1 MYTGHV
7 GDYHRPRCR
16 LCVVSADEQ
25 PAEEEL
31 VVFTRT
37 LGRSGLE
44 VSALGLGTW
53 AIGGPL
59 WDEQGRPVGWGY
71 VDDAESIRAI
81 HRGLELGV
89 TFWDTADVYGT
100 GHSERLLGLGLA
112 GARHR
117 VVIATKFGRVFAEGS
132 RQIIGRAAD
141 PAYIRRACEESLRR
155 LNTDYIDLYQFH
167 LGDYNLERAL
177 EDPALQA
184 AKAAID
190 LILTG
195 HEPYPALAVDRHWTL
210 LAANAAVAPLLA
222 LVVDAELLRPPV
234 NVLRLALH
242 PGGLAAAT
250 VNFDEW
256 RAHILARLRQ
266 QVRIAADPVLADLL
280 AELLAYPAS
289 SVGSGSGRV
298 PMPVVEPAIAVP
310 LRLRVGDGVLSFIS
324 TTTVFGTPVDITLS
338 ELALETFFP
347 ADAATG
353 AALRALAQT
362 RRNDSD

>member
-1 MYTGHV
+1 MNS
-7 GDYHRPRCR
+7 HRAATIGPLIRDWRQQRR
-16 LCVVSADEQ
+16 LSQLELALE
-25 PAEEEL
+25 AEISQKHLSFVES
-31 VVFTRT
+31 
-37 LGRSGLE
+37 GRSQPSRDMVL
-44 VSALGLGTW
+44 LL
-53 AIGGPL
+53 
-59 WDEQGRPVGWGY
+59 
-71 VDDAESIRAI
+71 AE
-81 HRGLELGV
+81 HLGV
-89 TFWDTADVYGT
+89 PLRERNTLLLAAGYAPVY
-100 GHSERLLGLGLA
+100 
-112 GARHR
+112 
-117 VVIATKFGRVFAEGS
+117 
-132 RQIIGRAAD
+132 
-141 PAYIRRACEESLRR
+141 
-155 LNTDYIDLYQFH
+155 
-167 LGDYNLERAL
+167 LERAL

-190 LILTG
+190 LVLTG

-353 AALRALAQT
+353 AALRSLAQT
-362 RRNDSD
+362 RRNDPD

>member
-1 MYTGHV
+1 MNS
-7 GDYHRPRCR
+7 HRAAAIGPLIRDWRQQRR
-16 LCVVSADEQ
+16 LSQLELALE
-25 PAEEEL
+25 AEISQKHLSFVES
-31 VVFTRT
+31 
-37 LGRSGLE
+37 GRSQPSRDMVL
-44 VSALGLGTW
+44 LL
-53 AIGGPL
+53 
-59 WDEQGRPVGWGY
+59 
-71 VDDAESIRAI
+71 AE
-81 HRGLELGV
+81 HLGV
-89 TFWDTADVYGT
+89 PLRERNTLLLAAGYAPVY
-100 GHSERLLGLGLA
+100 
-112 GARHR
+112 
-117 VVIATKFGRVFAEGS
+117 
-132 RQIIGRAAD
+132 
-141 PAYIRRACEESLRR
+141 
-155 LNTDYIDLYQFH
+155 
-167 LGDYNLERAL
+167 LERAL

-190 LILTG
+190 LVLTG

-289 SVGSGSGRV
+289 PAASAGGAVS
-298 PMPVVEPAIAVP
+298 PPVVEPAIAVP

-347 ADAATG
+347 ADAETG

-362 RRNDSD
+362 RRNDPD

>member
-1 MYTGHV
+1 MNS
-7 GDYHRPRCR
+7 HRAAAIGPLIRDWRQQRR
-16 LCVVSADEQ
+16 LSQLELALE
-25 PAEEEL
+25 AEISQKHLSFVES
-31 VVFTRT
+31 
-37 LGRSGLE
+37 GRSQPSRDMVL
-44 VSALGLGTW
+44 LL
-53 AIGGPL
+53 
-59 WDEQGRPVGWGY
+59 
-71 VDDAESIRAI
+71 AE
-81 HRGLELGV
+81 HLGV
-89 TFWDTADVYGT
+89 PLRERNTLLLAAGYAPVY
-100 GHSERLLGLGLA
+100 
-112 GARHR
+112 
-117 VVIATKFGRVFAEGS
+117 
-132 RQIIGRAAD
+132 
-141 PAYIRRACEESLRR
+141 
-155 LNTDYIDLYQFH
+155 
-167 LGDYNLERAL
+167 LERAL

-190 LILTG
+190 LVLTG

-289 SVGSGSGRV
+289 PLRSGSGRV

-310 LRLRVGDGVLSFIS
+310 LRLRVGDDVLSFIS

-362 RRNDSD
+362 RRNDPD

>member
-1 MYTGHV
+1 MNS
-7 GDYHRPRCR
+7 HRSAAIGPLIRDWRQQRR
-16 LCVVSADEQ
+16 LSQLELALE
-25 PAEEEL
+25 AEISQKHLSFVES
-31 VVFTRT
+31 
-37 LGRSGLE
+37 GRSQPSRDMVL
-44 VSALGLGTW
+44 LL
-53 AIGGPL
+53 
-59 WDEQGRPVGWGY
+59 
-71 VDDAESIRAI
+71 AE
-81 HRGLELGV
+81 HLGV
-89 TFWDTADVYGT
+89 PLRERNTLLLAAGYAPVY
-100 GHSERLLGLGLA
+100 
-112 GARHR
+112 
-117 VVIATKFGRVFAEGS
+117 
-132 RQIIGRAAD
+132 
-141 PAYIRRACEESLRR
+141 
-155 LNTDYIDLYQFH
+155 
-167 LGDYNLERAL
+167 LERAL
-177 EDPALQA
+177 EDPAMQA

-190 LILTG
+190 LVLTG

-222 LVVDAELLRPPV
+222 LVVEAELLRPPV

-289 SVGSGSGRV
+289 ALGSGSGRV

-362 RRNDSD
+362 RRDDPD